1 MQTLLFENRDTEKV
15 YFNEKPIN
23 LHKNI
28 YMFKWSS
35 GLKYH
40 VFKLVQYSKDGFT
53 WLNVFDNGHFFI
65 NPNGRTETLDVALEL
80 VKNHD
85 IKVFECSDI
94 VGICDFI
101 DPRKS

>member
-1 MQTLLFENRDTEKV
+1 MA
-15 YFNEKPIN
+15 I
-23 LHKNI
+23 
-28 YMFKWSS
+28 SS
-35 GLKYH
+35 SI
-40 VFKLVQYSKDGFT
+40 Q
-53 WLNVFDNGHFFI
+53 
-65 NPNGRTETLDVALEL
+65 NGRTETLDVALEL